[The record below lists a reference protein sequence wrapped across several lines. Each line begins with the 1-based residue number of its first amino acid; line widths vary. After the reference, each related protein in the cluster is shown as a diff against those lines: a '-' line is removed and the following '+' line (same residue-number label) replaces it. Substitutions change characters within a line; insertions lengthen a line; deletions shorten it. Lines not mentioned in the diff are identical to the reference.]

1 MMTLENLYNEL
12 VKLSSEERVFLIIE
26 LTKADKVSYQD
37 ITTAY
42 TGWLEFKRKQIS
54 KDYQELKG
62 KVLDEFV
69 GNKKDRTK
77 ALKDAIRYLVDKGQL
92 NFTYEQI
99 EKHK

>member
-1 MMTLENLYNEL
+1 MTLENLYNEL